1 MSNQTQNVADQA
13 DVLAQLEGLTADLAT
28 AQTTITTLQG
38 QGTVLTGE
46 RDSTRSDL
54 ATATQERDEARTSLG
69 AVTRERDSLKSEN
82 ATLKEQMADFNK
94 RLAAE
99 LSRHGIRNSEAS
111 AKPAPQ
117 ENRKLTATE
126 EVLARK
132 GVKSLEELSANRRAE
147 ARPANQNQ

>member
-1 MSNQTQNVADQA
+1 MTTNADQT
-13 DVLAQLEGLTADLAT
+13 DILAQLERATTDLAT
-28 AQTTITTLQG
+28 ARATITTLQG
-38 QGTVLTGE
+38 QVTVLTGE
-46 RDSTRSDL
+46 RDSARSGI
-54 ATATQERDEARTSLG
+54 ATATQERDEARTNLG
-69 AVTRERDSLKSEN
+69 AVTRERDTLTSEN

-99 LSRHGIRNSEAS
+99 LARHGIRNFEAS

-117 ENRKLTATE
+117 ETRKLTATE